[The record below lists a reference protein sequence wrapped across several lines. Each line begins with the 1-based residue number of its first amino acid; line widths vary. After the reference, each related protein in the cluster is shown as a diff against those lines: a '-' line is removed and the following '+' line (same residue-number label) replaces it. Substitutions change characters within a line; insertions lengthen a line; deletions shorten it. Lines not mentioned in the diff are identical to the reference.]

1 MRRFLIIVI
10 PIITMIIFVFI
21 MLSGTILKKPFG
33 KFDDVP
39 GSIDDIIA
47 AVNDEDWDDAANKLN
62 GLEKAW
68 DKVIFRVQFSS
79 ERDEIN
85 KLSTCIAR
93 LKGAVTAQDK
103 AGALMELYEAH
114 NHWVELGN

>member
-10 PIITMIIFVFI
+10 PIITLIIFVFI

-47 AVNDEDWDDAANKLN
+47 AVNDEDWDDLANKLN

-68 DKVIFRVQFSS
+68 DRSYS
-79 ERDEIN
+79 EYNLALRGMKSIN
-85 KLSTCIAR
+85 CQHVLP
-93 LKGAVTAQDK
+93 D
-103 AGALMELYEAH
+103 
-114 NHWVELGN
+114 